1 MDNTTE
7 NATDLGYVTTIFNRR
22 RYIKELKSPNFMLR
36 NAGKRAA
43 MNAPIQ
49 GSSADIIKI
58 AMVNV
63 FRRLKKENLKS
74 RLILQVHDEIIVETS
89 LDEVDLVK
97 EIVRNEME
105 NATTMKVNLDVDL
118 NVGKSWYETK

>member
-1 MDNTTE
+1 MH
-7 NATDLGYVTTIFNRR
+7 LFR
-22 RYIKELKSPNFMLR
+22 
-36 NAGKRAA
+36 
-43 MNAPIQ
+43 